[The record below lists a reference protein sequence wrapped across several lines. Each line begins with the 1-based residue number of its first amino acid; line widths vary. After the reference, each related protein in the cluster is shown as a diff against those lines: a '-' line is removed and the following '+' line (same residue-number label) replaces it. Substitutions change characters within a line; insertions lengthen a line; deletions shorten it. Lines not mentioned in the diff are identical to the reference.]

1 MKGEKQEAAEV
12 IKMEQV
18 KYDENK
24 DKGAT
29 GFDAKISVKSEN
41 MAKR

>member
-1 MKGEKQEAAEV
+1 MKGEEQEAADV

-24 DKGAT
+24 DKGVA
-29 GFDAKISVKSEN
+29 GFGAKIFVKNEN
-41 MAKR
+41 KAKR